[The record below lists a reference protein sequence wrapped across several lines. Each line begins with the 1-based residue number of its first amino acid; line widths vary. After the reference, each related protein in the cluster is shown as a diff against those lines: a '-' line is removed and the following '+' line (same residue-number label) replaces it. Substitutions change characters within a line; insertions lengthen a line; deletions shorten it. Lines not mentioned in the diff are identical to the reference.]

1 MKREE
6 SFYLLEATL
15 SSDQGDSAGENAF
28 NILLHH
34 TQMEPNLETIQFSEY
49 DHQTDEK

>member
-1 MKREE
+1 MEREE

-15 SSDQGDSAGENAF
+15 SSDQGAYADENAF

-34 TQMEPNLETIQFSEY
+34 IQMEPDLETF
-49 DHQTDEK
+49 